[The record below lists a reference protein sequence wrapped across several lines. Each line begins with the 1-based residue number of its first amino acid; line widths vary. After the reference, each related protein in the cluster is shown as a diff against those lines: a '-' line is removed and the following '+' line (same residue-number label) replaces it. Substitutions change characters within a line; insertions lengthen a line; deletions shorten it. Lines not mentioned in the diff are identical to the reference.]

1 MFKNVWDKSGDG
13 WYNVESG
20 WSNVSSK
27 PVKSD
32 DNTLAGV
39 GKAALYI
46 LPIAAPIAAGYWFYK
61 TQKALINQII
71 DTTITV
77 ASGAA
82 ITSGI
87 LATGY
92 AGLKLYQATQ
102 KQPLAALQ
110 ITPKSNIKIN
120 AARVAGV
127 IKEFRQLYRPFL
139 FKRIWIK
146 WWIIRGT
153 DGKYQFKLICPVDHK
168 KVLKTRLSDAYTD
181 CVVTEANAE
190 WPDFYNT
197 EDGEA
202 AHMKLSERSNE
213 RGLKAFD
220 PYEQGDILSLMEP
233 ETILEGMVSPSSIK
247 PIRRDVKK
255 KVDKIL
261 KSKSPDKDLI
271 EQIKKRNTGDSTA
284 FDVIINVWGKNGI
297 GALVG
302 DISAK

>member
-20 WSNVSSK
+20 WSNGSGK

-120 AARVAGV
+120 PARVAGV
-127 IKEFRQLYRPFL
+127 IKEFRQLHAPFFL
-139 FKRIWIK
+139 PRVWLK
-146 WWIIRGT
+146 WWIIRDT
-153 DGKYQFKLICPVDHK
+153 DGKYQFKLICPDKHK
-168 KVLKTRLSDAYTD
+168 KVLKTRLSNAYPD
-181 CVVTEANAE
+181 CVVTETT
-190 WPDFYNT
+190 PDLPEFYNPK
-197 EDGEA
+197 DGEA
-202 AHMKLSERSNE
+202 AHMKLSARGKE
-213 RGLKAFD
+213 RGLKPFE
-220 PYEQGDILSLMEP
+220 PYDMGDILTLMEP
-233 ETILEGMVSPSSIK
+233 ETILEVMVSPSSIK
-247 PIRRDVKK
+247 PIRRTIKK
-255 KVDKIL
+255 KR
-261 KSKSPDKDLI
+261 SEEHTS
-271 EQIKKRNTGDSTA
+271 
-284 FDVIINVWGKNGI
+284 
-297 GALVG
+297 
-302 DISAK
+302 